1 MKILLITQNF
11 YPELGSAANRIGVL
25 LKLLKQKHEEVYVL
39 TTDPAYPIEQL
50 FSEPKYYADQI
61 LNNLEKKHV
70 IRIKTKSK
78 KQNNSFISRL
88 LHYLEEAYQI
98 KKYLSENSAKFDYI
112 YVTTPNIIIAWATLF
127 FRNKKSTYI
136 LEVRDLW
143 PDSVNDIKG
152 INIKF
157 LMPILRLLEKKMYN
171 SADKIVINNQYFEHH
186 ITNKL
191 KNSKPMHYLPNAVLK
206 SEIKK
211 VEKLEEFTVIYT
223 GNVGHAQDTN
233 QLIKIAEKLNLQKIN
248 FKAIIYGA
256 NTDYFKESV
265 KHLDYVFVYDPMPRE
280 DCLAEISKSHVALS
294 ILRSTEVFLNVLPG
308 KVVDAI
314 SMGTIPITNLGGI
327 TANIIN
333 DNNIGYAND
342 KNDIDE
348 LVNIILSIKNDDI
361 MRNQMIQNAIKYRN
375 ENFIWQD
382 NIASLEK
389 FILGSE

>member
-1 MKILLITQNF
+1 
-11 YPELGSAANRIGVL
+11 
-25 LKLLKQKHEEVYVL
+25 
-39 TTDPAYPIEQL
+39 
-50 FSEPKYYADQI
+50 
-61 LNNLEKKHV
+61 
-70 IRIKTKSK
+70 
-78 KQNNSFISRL
+78 
-88 LHYLEEAYQI
+88 YQI

-233 QLIKIAEKLNLQKIN
+233 QLIKIAEKLN
-248 FKAIIYGA
+248 
-256 NTDYFKESV
+256 
-265 KHLDYVFVYDPMPRE
+265 
-280 DCLAEISKSHVALS
+280 
-294 ILRSTEVFLNVLPG
+294 
-308 KVVDAI
+308 
-314 SMGTIPITNLGGI
+314 
-327 TANIIN
+327 
-333 DNNIGYAND
+333 
-342 KNDIDE
+342 
-348 LVNIILSIKNDDI
+348 
-361 MRNQMIQNAIKYRN
+361 
-375 ENFIWQD
+375 
-382 NIASLEK
+382 
-389 FILGSE
+389 